1 MVFTK
6 LDVKISDTTMKGI
19 SHKFRSIAPYQE
31 MVIILKFA
39 GQRLSVNKRDQIV
52 KRDCAKYIYFA
63 PFQCVNLSMYI
74 INYSTLSDKYV
85 ASGR

>member
-1 MVFTK
+1 M
-6 LDVKISDTTMKGI
+6 
-19 SHKFRSIAPYQE
+19 RSAE
-31 MVIILKFA
+31 CGV
-39 GQRLSVNKRDQIV
+39 RVNKRDQIV

-85 ASGR
+85 TSGRERS

>member
-1 MVFTK
+1 M
-6 LDVKISDTTMKGI
+6 
-19 SHKFRSIAPYQE
+19 RSGE
-31 MVIILKFA
+31 CGV
-39 GQRLSVNKRDQIV
+39 RVNKRDQIV

-85 ASGR
+85 TSGRERS